1 VCVYSRLQGELY
13 LHFSVFVL
21 CVLWFPMTLP
31 VSTQLA
37 YVIGWEWSRRDV
49 KGSDHGLIWR
59 TVRCCSGGSETKHP
73 YSCVVC
79 WLNSWMQGLE
89 WRRQSVLW
97 SGCGPDSQSVVP
109 SILGMIKIFLSRNV
123 HARCE
128 GLPSSCSL
136 RTGVER
142 PRREA
147 VHLPLP
153 VPGLRMS
160 GAVPP
165 RPLYVLTVW
174 AGTALLLL
182 SSHKCD
188 SYSFL
193 CFGLFPKR
201 QFTVERWTLARWYG
215 IVPSDRAV

>member
-1 VCVYSRLQGELY
+1 MCVYSRLQGDLY
-13 LHFSVFVL
+13 LHFSVFVS

-37 YVIGWEWSRRDV
+37 YVIGWEWTRRDV
-49 KGSDHGLIWR
+49 KGSDHRLIWR

-79 WLNSWMQGLE
+79 WLNIEPAPLE
-89 WRRQSVLW
+89 CRGW
-97 SGCGPDSQSVVP
+97 SDVGSQCGDQVAGRP

-128 GLPSSCSL
+128 GLPSSSSL

-153 VPGLRMS
+153 VLGLRMS

-165 RPLYVLTVW
+165 RPLDVLTAW

-188 SYSFL
+188 SYRFL

-201 QFTVERWTLARWYG
+201 QFTGERWTLARWYG
-215 IVPSDRAV
+215 IVPSGRAV